1 MSRLVVYLT
10 RNITYNDQNYVMSK
24 HAVLELNDEIIK
36 LYVKLII

>member
-24 HAVLELNDEIIK
+24 HAVLELYDEIIK